1 MHDQINR
8 DKGCSEIAGEILVMR
23 AAMSLL
29 VEERT
34 RLGDREP
41 ILVNSFFIPRRPP
54 AKRVAATVRHNGLN
68 IAARSCRARHSERRF
83 RIPAGSKPDNSPT
96 SA

>member
-8 DKGCSEIAGEILVMR
+8 DEECSEIAGEILVMR

-29 VEERT
+29 VGERA

-41 ILVNSFFIPRRPP
+41 ILVNCFFIPRPEL
-54 AKRVAATVRHNGLN
+54 KRRK
-68 IAARSCRARHSERRF
+68 CR
-83 RIPAGSKPDNSPT
+83 T
-96 SA
+96 